1 MPIVRKYGKYYD
13 FWKNIWIFGKIVVP
27 LQRETKI
34 VSVMRVIARK
44 KIVDYY
50 SVHPQAKTA
59 LDEWYTKTEEAE
71 WKSLADIKQT
81 FNSVDYVGN
90 QHYVFNIKG
99 NDFRLVVVIKFTPQ
113 YVFIRFIGTHAEYD
127 KITDIQNL

>member
-1 MPIVRKYGKYYD
+1 M
-13 FWKNIWIFGKIVVP
+13 IFGKNIVS
-27 LQRETKI
+27 LQRETNETRI
-34 VSVMRVIARK
+34 MRVIARK

-50 SVHPQAKTA
+50 SIHPQAKTA
-59 LDEWYTKTEEAE
+59 LDEWYIKTEEAE

-113 YVFIRFIGTHAEYD
+113 HVFIRFIGTHAEYD

>member
-1 MPIVRKYGKYYD
+1 MC
-13 FWKNIWIFGKIVVP
+13 KNILIFGKNIVT
-27 LQRETKI
+27 LQREI
-34 VSVMRVIARK
+34 NEASIMRVIARK

-50 SVHPQAKTA
+50 SIHPQAKTA
-59 LDEWYTKTEEAE
+59 LDEWYAKTEEAE

-113 YVFIRFIGTHAEYD
+113 HVFIRFIGTHAEYD
-127 KITDIQNL
+127 KIVDIQNL

>member
-1 MPIVRKYGKYYD
+1 M
-13 FWKNIWIFGKIVVP
+13 IFGKNIVT
-27 LQRETKI
+27 LQREI
-34 VSVMRVIARK
+34 NEASIMRVIARK

-50 SVHPQAKTA
+50 SIHPQAKTA
-59 LDEWYTKTEEAE
+59 LDEWYAKTEEAE

-99 NDFRLVVVIKFTPQ
+99 WQRWIVNPLSKGRDQTRNLMVPSR
-113 YVFIRFIGTHAEYD
+113 IR
-127 KITDIQNL
+127 